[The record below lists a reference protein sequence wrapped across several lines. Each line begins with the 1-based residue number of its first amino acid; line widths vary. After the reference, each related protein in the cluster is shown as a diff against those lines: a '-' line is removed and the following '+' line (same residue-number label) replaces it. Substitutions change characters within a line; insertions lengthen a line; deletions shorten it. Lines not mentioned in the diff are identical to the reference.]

1 MNELWAG
8 RSMAVSVYSGTA
20 AASIHVNLCHCRGT
34 ISLRICLGPYGES
47 TVASRATCGGDA
59 TPTTTEA
66 MAYFLFSP
74 SLPFRPRRWA
84 QYMNQQL
91 LPRSLPHTRTLYKN
105 PFSVRLKS
113 QYEFT
118 QPREVTQ
125 RIPSLGLSRLP
136 NICCPSSP

>member
-91 LPRSLPHTRTLYKN
+91 SPPSLPSFLPHDALYKAFPAGIQN
-105 PFSVRLKS
+105 LRGCCRL
-113 QYEFT
+113 
-118 QPREVTQ
+118 
-125 RIPSLGLSRLP
+125 LLSYS
-136 NICCPSSP
+136 NFCQFGNQTI